1 MSVSASP
8 RGKRTQ
14 PAAEAKLVEE
24 NVEQPK
30 HAKPRAAAKRSTAA
44 KPRARAARPRAAEK
58 AKPKRAAA
66 KKPAVPAKPRAR
78 ATVPPPV
85 EPLQLPPVRRRRR
98 RRGRFLLL
106 GLAVLALAG
115 AATTFLLVRD
125 VEPASVSA
133 GSAAGIVTPA
143 RLAELAE
150 LRRAP
155 IYWAGSL
162 PGTRLEL
169 RTTRIGTYVRYLPAG
184 MPAGSDE
191 LAPTVA
197 TYPLREA
204 YDTAVDRGKSPQM
217 SSRRLHGGGIAVW
230 RGARALSVYIA
241 FRGDPYLVEVYAP
254 EPGEARRLALS
265 GRIAA
270 VG

>member
-8 RGKRTQ
+8 RGKKTQ

-24 NVEQPK
+24 NVEPPK
-30 HAKPRAAAKRSTAA
+30 RAKPRAAAKKRSAVA
-44 KPRARAARPRAAEK
+44 KPPARAARPAAEQ

-66 KKPAVPAKPRAR
+66 KKPAVPAKQRAR

-85 EPLQLPPVRRRRR
+85 EQPPLPPVRRRRR
-98 RRGRFLLL
+98 GRILLL

-115 AATTFLLVRD
+115 AATTFLLVREVDPAPID
-125 VEPASVSA
+125 VN
-133 GSAAGIVTPA
+133 SAAGIVTPA
-143 RLAELAE
+143 RLAELAD
-150 LRRAP
+150 LRSAP

-162 PGTRLEL
+162 PATRLEL

-184 MPAGSDE
+184 MAAGSDE

-197 TYPLREA
+197 TYPLRNA
-204 YDTAVDRGKSPQM
+204 YETAVDRGKSPQM
-217 SSRRLHGGGIAVW
+217 SSRSLDGGGIAVW

-254 EPGEARRLALS
+254 EAGEARRLALS

>member
-1 MSVSASP
+1 MIVSASP
-8 RGKRTQ
+8 RGKKTQ

-30 HAKPRAAAKRSTAA
+30 RAKPRAAAKKRPTAA
-44 KPRARAARPRAAEK
+44 TPRARAARPAAEK

-66 KKPAVPAKPRAR
+66 KKPAVPAKLRAR
-78 ATVPPPV
+78 AAMPPPV
-85 EPLQLPPVRRRRR
+85 EQPPAPPVRRR

-125 VEPASVSA
+125 VEPAPISA
-133 GSAAGIVTPA
+133 SGAAGIVTPA
-143 RLAELAE
+143 RLAELAD
-150 LRRAP
+150 LRPAP

-162 PGTRLEL
+162 PATRLEL
-169 RTTRIGTYVRYLPAG
+169 RTTRIGTYVRYLPVG
-184 MPAGSDE
+184 VPAGSDE
-191 LAPTVA
+191 LARTVA
-197 TYPLREA
+197 TYPLRNA
-204 YDTAVDRGKSPQM
+204 YETAVDRGKSPQM
-217 SSRRLHGGGIAVW
+217 SSRSLDGGGIAVW

-254 EPGEARRLALS
+254 QPGEARRLALT
-265 GRIAA
+265 GWIEA

>member
-8 RGKRTQ
+8 RGKKTQ

-24 NVEQPK
+24 NVEPPK
-30 HAKPRAAAKRSTAA
+30 RAKPRAAAKKRSAVA
-44 KPRARAARPRAAEK
+44 KPPARAARPAAEQ

-66 KKPAVPAKPRAR
+66 KKPAVPAKQRAR

-85 EPLQLPPVRRRRR
+85 EQPPPPPVRRRRR
-98 RRGRFLLL
+98 GRILLL

-115 AATTFLLVRD
+115 AATTFLLVREVDPAPID
-125 VEPASVSA
+125 VS
-133 GSAAGIVTPA
+133 SAAGIVTPA
-143 RLAELAE
+143 RLAELAD
-150 LRRAP
+150 LRSAP

-162 PGTRLEL
+162 PATRLEL

-184 MPAGSDE
+184 MAAGSDE

-197 TYPLREA
+197 TYPLRNA
-204 YDTAVDRGKSPQM
+204 YETAVDRGKSPQM
-217 SSRRLHGGGIAVW
+217 SSRSLDGGGIAVW

-254 EPGEARRLALS
+254 EAGEARRLALS